1 MTNMELDVLSV
12 IMFKPTL
19 SLYNMFVVLSMGRAA
34 AAVCSGHVWL
44 QEKSSSV
51 DPFTKICWIHVQ
63 EYSLTFIFSG
73 IFFIITMPL

>member
-44 QEKSSSV
+44 QEKSSCV
-51 DPFTKICWIHVQ
+51 DPFTKIC
-63 EYSLTFIFSG
+63 
-73 IFFIITMPL
+73 